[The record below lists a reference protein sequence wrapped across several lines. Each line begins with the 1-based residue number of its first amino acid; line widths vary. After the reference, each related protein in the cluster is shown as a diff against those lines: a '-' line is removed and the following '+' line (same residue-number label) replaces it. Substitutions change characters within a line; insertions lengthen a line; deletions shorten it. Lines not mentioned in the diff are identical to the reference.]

1 MVGINED
8 IANGNKLTD
17 LGNMAETRLGGK
29 DDDGFIVFVGFE
41 LGKSKNDGPRLGK
54 ELGCSLE
61 SSDCRLDGLS
71 VQCLPML
78 TVCRL
83 VSSLGVWFE

>member
-1 MVGINED
+1 MTHF
-8 IANGNKLTD
+8 GNSDETT
-17 LGNMAETRLGGK
+17 LGYK

-61 SSDCRLDGLS
+61 SSDCRLDDLS
-71 VQCLPML
+71 VQCLRLL

-83 VSSLGVWFE
+83 VSSFGEWLV